1 MPPVAESRIWYLLP
15 NKNLKV
21 KFDTYFRT
29 KIFTD
34 WSIEKMSKKQA
45 ILITGCDSGF
55 GYSLTCHLASKH
67 PEFLTIACCYSMN
80 SEGKSKIG
88 YGHLQTVGKKNQT
101 CPKMCCKK
109 YQF

>member
-1 MPPVAESRIWYLLP
+1 
-15 NKNLKV
+15 
-21 KFDTYFRT
+21 
-29 KIFTD
+29 
-34 WSIEKMSKKQA
+34 MSKKQA

-88 YGHLQTVGKKNQT
+88 YGYWYFTSTDCWKKI
-101 CPKMCCKK
+101 KLVKK
-109 YQF
+109 